1 MCRNARKSLNA
12 QTEVGQRLRGADIT
26 LGALCSALGWHRNTL
41 DSYFP
46 ASPDTQPTK
55 LPKGALWDI
64 LECDAFPVD
73 LCALLLPDGFVFA
86 RVTAGLDHHEVAIA
100 VLEYQEAKAAA
111 HHPDSPDG
119 ERISECEQADLDA
132 RIARIGGA

>member
-1 MCRNARKSLNA
+1 MCPNTRKTLNA
-12 QTEVGQRLRGADIT
+12 QTEVGQRLRGADVT
-26 LGALCSALGWHRNTL
+26 LETLASSLGWHKNTL

-46 ASPDTQPTK
+46 ANPEHKPTK
-55 LPKGALWDI
+55 LPLAALWCI
-64 LECDAFPVD
+64 IECNLFPVE
-73 LCALLLPDGFVFA
+73 LRKLLLPDGFVIA
-86 RVTAGLDHHEVAIA
+86 RVADGMDHHEVALA

-119 ERISECEQADLDA
+119 ERISDCEQADLDQ